1 MKLKKLFRAISQKE
15 IALDEENRTL
25 EFPFSSEVPVERHF
39 GNEILSHD
47 SKAVK
52 LERLNNSANLLF
64 NHNPDMVIGVVEK
77 AWITPE
83 KRGMAK
89 VRFSKN
95 PKADEVFK
103 DVKDGILRN
112 VSFGYQIN
120 EMDLT
125 KKSETGLNDYTATDW
140 MPFEVSVVTIPA
152 DYSVGFGRSDE
163 DEEKE
168 VKVNETFNEETKNEE
183 IIMSEQ
189 ETKIEQPKV
198 NVEAI
203 ASEARDAERSRI
215 AEVSALGEKFGHKD
229 LARQLIEGG
238 KSIDVARAAFLEKMT
253 EQKQV
258 PVTGTE
264 GDIGLKDKEIKEF
277 SFVKALN
284 AMANPND
291 RRAQEAAKFEREVS
305 EAASKKL
312 GKECRGFYVPN
323 EVLRF
328 KRDLSV
334 GTASAG
340 GNLVGT
346 QYLSG
351 SFIDLLRNKM
361 ILNAAGITVLSGLTQ
376 NVTIG
381 KQTGGATAYMV
392 GEGSAPTESQLT
404 VGQVGLSAKTLAAFT
419 DFSRKLLIQ
428 GSPDVEMLVKN
439 DLTMAA
445 GLKLDALGLYGL
457 GSSNEPTGVKATSGI
472 NSVNFGADAPTWPD
486 IVQMETEVAV
496 DNADVAAMK
505 YLVNARGRGVLKTAL
520 KDTSTANFIWEK
532 DNTVNGYA
540 ALTSNQIA
548 TPSGS
553 AHDYWFGNWSD
564 LVLGLFGGLDLLADP
579 YSGSSTGTIRVTAFQ
594 EIDFAVRNPV
604 SFCYGNNT
612 AL

>member
-25 EFPFSSEVPVERHF
+25 EFPFSSEVPVERYF

-47 SKAVK
+47 SNAVK

-77 AWITPE
+77 AWITPD

-125 KKSETGLNDYTATDW
+125 KKSENGLNDYTATDW

-168 VKVNETFNEETKNEE
+168 VKVNDAFNKERKNEE
-183 IIMSEQ
+183 IIMSEK
-189 ETKIEQPKV
+189 ETMIEQPKV

-238 KSIDVARAAFLEKMT
+238 KSIEMARAAFLEKMS

-264 GDIGLKDKEIKEF
+264 GDIGLKEKEINEF
-277 SFVKALN
+277 SFVRAIN
-284 AMANPND
+284 AMANPTD
-291 RRAQEAAKFEREVS
+291 RKAQEDAKFEREVS

-312 GKECRGFYVPN
+312 GKQSRGIYIPN
-323 EVLRF
+323 EILRN

-351 SFIDLLRNKM
+351 SFIELLRNKM
-361 ILNAAGITVLSGLTQ
+361 ILSEAGMTVLSGLTQ
-376 NVTIG
+376 NVAIP
-381 KQTGGATAYMV
+381 KQSGGATAYMV
-392 GEGSAPTESQLT
+392 AEGSAPTESQQT
-404 VGQVGLSAKTLAAFT
+404 VGQVTLSAKTMGAFT

-428 GSPDVEMLVKN
+428 ASPDVEQLVKN
-439 DLTMAA
+439 DLIKVMA
-445 GLKLDALGLYGL
+445 LKMDALGLYGL

-472 NSVNFGADAPTWPD
+472 NSVNFGADAPTWAE

-496 DNADVAAMK
+496 DNADIGAMK
-505 YLVNARGRGVLKTAL
+505 YLVNARGRGVLKTTL

-553 AHDYWFGNWSD
+553 AHDYWYGNWSD

-579 YSGSSTGTIRVTAFQ
+579 YTGSSTATIRVTAFQ
-594 EIDFAVRNPV
+594 ELDFAVRNAV